1 MDDVN
6 ELYDESLE
14 ELANI
19 LVADSVVGEP
29 VETDHGTIVP
39 LLSAG
44 FGFGAGGANGEGT
57 SKGAGAGAGGGI
69 KPVAVVVV
77 GPEGVRI
84 ERLDDN
90 LWGRLGD
97 TAARLVEQQQRHDGG
112 LSMPGRSEEEEAGA
126 TIQGAD

>member
-14 ELANI
+14 ELADL
-19 LVADSVVGEP
+19 LVAENVIGEP
-29 VETDHGTIVP
+29 VETEYGTIVP

-44 FGFGAGGANGEGT
+44 FGFGAGGANGDGG

-69 KPVAVVVV
+69 KPVSVVVV
-77 GPEGVRI
+77 GPEGVRV

-112 LSMPGRSEEEEAGA
+112 LQMPGQSKEEGA
-126 TIQGAD
+126 TIQGAE

>member
-14 ELANI
+14 ELAG
-19 LVADSVVGEP
+19 LLSADNVVGEP
-29 VETDHGTIVP
+29 VETEYGTIVP

-69 KPVAVVVV
+69 KPVSVVVV

-112 LSMPGRSEEEEAGA
+112 LSMPGQQEAEEP
-126 TIQGAD
+126 TIQGAE